1 MGVIDSME
9 FIDQKV
15 LEEILPEVV
24 AQRLRDL
31 VNKMTTRR

>member
-1 MGVIDSME
+1 MGVADSLA

-15 LEEILPEVV
+15 LEEILPESV
-24 AQRLRDL
+24 AQQLRDL